1 MNTFLNDREEA
12 DVMIR
17 PEIGGWGVEKMT
29 RRHFRHT
36 NNPGRKELW
45 GFIANT
51 IKEFTDNEDELT
63 AQLLTVTKIDLFNG
77 FIHSR
82 ASSENGVQ
90 NHEENYAWFI
100 AFMSYWYRNRS
111 GVDGAIQ
118 KIMPG
123 NQEKFYNTVKNE
135 WDAQIENGSEI
146 DSLLEYVT
154 THPKMSKNPYLTI
167 PVRLEHVRRIRVY
180 WKKKP
185 DILNRCK
192 SHLKICESEL
202 KLRAPG
208 RYGLTCS
215 TIPWEFLEIG
225 YNLQRH
231 LTLGR
236 EASSI
241 DVEAIGNNL
250 VIGPNIDPSD
260 THKKNYAQVVDLW
273 RNILIKRIF
282 LKKLD
287 MSGVE
292 DQNREIEDIIEK
304 ARDKGDYLGG
314 FLLQINESSKE
325 TKREGSEK
333 NKKFRESSGGLMVEY
348 VKEALTFFDR
358 DWETYDVRKTTVE
371 NPSDKLRDS
380 IYRNRTKTSYPVKS
394 PNLGKS
400 LASADKFVWHKKD
413 PDLREDKTKS
423 SLINDCR
430 NSAKLALFL
439 LDKIHLS
446 ANQRLN
452 RHVALVMWDLMVK
465 FRWFLSVPTF
475 YKPQNKNEGQKNVT
489 EASKYVEK
497 HGETLA
503 IELQSTID
511 VVFSKALDVI
521 DSQYPE
527 DWKDRYPEGW
537 KDREDKLTRIIKAW
551 KDYIN
556 SEIDITSVKPRTHL
570 GELRARCGN
579 LVGKPVLDDCFSRWS
594 NPEYDSSS
602 LNDTEQKIIFFE
614 PKSHEPWTYE
624 LFFNKENIE
633 SPGYGERHGE
643 VGIDSSSMDNITNL
657 SFSS

>member
-1 MNTFLNDREEA
+1 
-12 DVMIR
+12 
-17 PEIGGWGVEKMT
+17 
-29 RRHFRHT
+29 
-36 NNPGRKELW
+36 
-45 GFIANT
+45 
-51 IKEFTDNEDELT
+51 
-63 AQLLTVTKIDLFNG
+63 
-77 FIHSR
+77 
-82 ASSENGVQ
+82 
-90 NHEENYAWFI
+90 
-100 AFMSYWYRNRS
+100 
-111 GVDGAIQ
+111 
-118 KIMPG
+118 
-123 NQEKFYNTVKNE
+123 
-135 WDAQIENGSEI
+135 
-146 DSLLEYVT
+146 
-154 THPKMSKNPYLTI
+154 
-167 PVRLEHVRRIRVY
+167 
-180 WKKKP
+180 
-185 DILNRCK
+185 
-192 SHLKICESEL
+192 
-202 KLRAPG
+202 
-208 RYGLTCS
+208 
-215 TIPWEFLEIG
+215 
-225 YNLQRH
+225 
-231 LTLGR
+231 
-236 EASSI
+236 
-241 DVEAIGNNL
+241 
-250 VIGPNIDPSD
+250 
-260 THKKNYAQVVDLW
+260 
-273 RNILIKRIF
+273 
-282 LKKLD
+282 
-287 MSGVE
+287 
-292 DQNREIEDIIEK
+292 
-304 ARDKGDYLGG
+304 
-314 FLLQINESSKE
+314 
-325 TKREGSEK
+325 
-333 NKKFRESSGGLMVEY
+333 MVEY